1 MSLES
6 GNSSADIPLSDPWHT
21 ILLKYGATAERVPVV
36 REILMRNGITPEDLP
51 ELIHLSESL
60 MGLNHPFTG
69 FSGSDA
75 EIDQIAADLQAEKT
89 MVKAHFED
97 HD

>member
-6 GNSSADIPLSDPWHT
+6 NYPSADIPPSDPWHT
-21 ILLKYGATAERVPVV
+21 ILLKYGATVDRVPVV
-36 REILMRNGITPEDLP
+36 REILIRNGITPKDLP
-51 ELIHLSESL
+51 ELIRLSESP
-60 MGLNHPFTG
+60 MGLNCPFTG
-69 FSGSDA
+69 FSGSDT

-89 MVKAHFED
+89 MIKAHFED